1 MAATIPDK
9 IARKMID
16 ETGATLQD
24 DASEPIEIGI
34 YVNLTNRLR
43 QVFDLMPPL
52 QYGQF
57 LRDAADLGINLGA
70 TVHELG
76 GAEAVPLEDVM
87 RSIFV
92 NTMLDHIKRFLAQ
105 VD

>member
-1 MAATIPDK
+1 MASTIPDM
-9 IARKMID
+9 IARRMIE

-24 DASEPIEIGI
+24 DEYEPIELSILA
-34 YVNLTNRLR
+34 NLTNRLR
-43 QVFDLMPPL
+43 QVFELMSTS

-76 GAEAVPLEDVM
+76 GAEAVRLEDVM